1 MRLKIYY
8 KNNTKGALKMYDLN
22 RIRSVWAEI
31 NLDNLANNM
40 REIRRLTDRNAMVTA
55 VIKADGYGHG
65 AKYIV
70 ETLLENG
77 ADRFAVAVLDEA
89 LDLRSFG
96 VKEPILIMG
105 YTQPEKAKEIVENDI
120 EQAVYTYEVAKAIS
134 DESVR
139 QNKKAKIHI
148 KIDTGM
154 GRIGLKPEEKV
165 IDFAKEISRL
175 PNIIIEGIFTHFA
188 IADDAD
194 KDYTY
199 KQFERFNWTI
209 NKLKEVGIK
218 INIKHCA
225 NSATII
231 DLPDMHLDM
240 VRAGIILYGLAP
252 SLDVM
257 LDRIDLKQVMS
268 LKARISHVKE
278 IEANESVS
286 YGRKYIA
293 AKKSKIASLPL
304 GYADGYT
311 RMLSGKAEALIKGLR
326 VPIAGRI
333 CMDQCMIDVTG
344 IDNVNVGDEV
354 VLFGQQMGAS
364 ISIDELA
371 EKLGT
376 INYEIVC
383 MISKRVPRV
392 YTKNGKVVNIV
403 NNIYPV
409 K

>member
-1 MRLKIYY
+1 
-8 KNNTKGALKMYDLN
+8 MYDLN

-31 NLDNLANNM
+31 NLDNLAHNM
-40 REIRRLTDRNAMVTA
+40 REIRRLTDKNAMVTA

-65 AKYIV
+65 AKHIV

-89 LDLRSFG
+89 LDLRGFG
-96 VKEPILIMG
+96 IGKPILIMG
-105 YTQPEKAKEIVENDI
+105 YTQPERAREVVENDI

-134 DESVR
+134 DESVK

-154 GRIGLKPEEKV
+154 GRIGLRPEEKV
-165 IDFAKEISRL
+165 VDFVKKISKL

-199 KQFERFNWTI
+199 KQFEKFNWTI
-209 NKLKEVGIK
+209 NKLKEAGIK
-218 INIKHCA
+218 INIRHCA

-252 SLDVM
+252 SFDVM

-268 LKARISHVKE
+268 LKACISHVKE
-278 IEANESVS
+278 IEADESVS

-311 RMLSGKAEALIKGLR
+311 RMLSGKAEALVKGVR

-344 IDNVNVGDEV
+344 IDDVNVGDEV
-354 VLFGQQMGAS
+354 VLFGEQMGAF

-371 EKLGT
+371 EKLDT

>member
-1 MRLKIYY
+1 
-8 KNNTKGALKMYDLN
+8 MYDLN

-31 NLDNLANNM
+31 NLDNLAHNM
-40 REIRRLTDRNAMVTA
+40 REIRRLTDKNAMVTA

-65 AKYIV
+65 AKHIV

-89 LDLRSFG
+89 LDLRGFG
-96 VKEPILIMG
+96 IGKPILIMG
-105 YTQPEKAKEIVENDI
+105 YTQPERAREVVENDI

-134 DESVR
+134 DESVK

-154 GRIGLKPEEKV
+154 GRIGLRPEEKV
-165 IDFAKEISRL
+165 VEFVKKISKL

-199 KQFERFNWTI
+199 KQFEKFNWTI
-209 NKLKEVGIK
+209 NKLKEAGIK
-218 INIKHCA
+218 INIRHCA

-252 SLDVM
+252 SFDVM

-268 LKARISHVKE
+268 LKACISHVKE
-278 IEANESVS
+278 IEADESVS

-311 RMLSGKAEALIKGLR
+311 RMLSGKAEALVKGVR

-344 IDNVNVGDEV
+344 IDDVNVGDEV
-354 VLFGQQMGAS
+354 VLFGEQMGAF

-371 EKLGT
+371 EKLDT